1 MLMVIHTDRKEFM
14 MAIEKIQLVPDE
26 ELQKQTIRYQIQN
39 NLLTHE
45 DYLLKSAEEQAI
57 ISQILFEEYANKIE
71 FHISLAAL
79 EYMVFALAKIFIKKD
94 SGQGLTAT
102 EQEFYDGFK
111 NIVNSH
117 EVSID
122 SADNYYLNYIQN
134 QLGVVLLN
142 RQEYK
147 SKKNNIMG
155 DG

>member
-1 MLMVIHTDRKEFM
+1 
-14 MAIEKIQLVPDE
+14 MAIEKFQLISDT
-26 ELQKQTIRYQIQN
+26 ELQRQTIKYQLQN

-45 DYLLKSAEEQAI
+45 DYLSKSPEEQQLIA
-57 ISQILFEEYANKIE
+57 QVLFEEYANKIE
-71 FHISLAAL
+71 SHISLAAL
-79 EYMVFALAKIFIKKD
+79 EYMIFALAKIFIKKD

-134 QLGVVLLN
+134 QLDVVLLN

>member
-1 MLMVIHTDRKEFM
+1 

>member
-1 MLMVIHTDRKEFM
+1 
-14 MAIEKIQLVPDE
+14 MAREKIQLISDI
-26 ELQKQTIRYQIQN
+26 ELQQQTIKYQIQN
-39 NLLTHE
+39 NLITHE
-45 DYLLKSAEEQAI
+45 DYLSKSPEEQQLIAK
-57 ISQILFEEYANKIE
+57 ILFEEYANKIE

-94 SGQGLTAT
+94 SGQGLNAT
-102 EQEFYDGFK
+102 EQEFYDSLK

-117 EVSID
+117 EMSIEG
-122 SADNYYLNYIQN
+122 ADNYYLNYIQN
-134 QLGVVLLN
+134 QLDVVLLN